1 MLGTASY
8 LAPEQASGDEA
19 GPPADLYGLGVVA
32 YQLLS
37 GQLPYEANSLT
48 ELAMKQQREA
58 PPLLDEIVDGVTP
71 QLALA
76 VDRALALDP
85 RDRFDDAETM
95 RKALMD
101 GARGYGDSPTGTTR
115 VAGAP
120 ATSATRVATIE
131 PATTRQPRP
140 EPPVVPRQPQ
150 PPRQATPTAPPTV
163 APATTVAPRRKRRR
177 VRQFVAAAAGG
188 AVRRR
193 RSDGRR
199 DRDEHVEDRGPAAQ
213 DHGDQGPQHC
223 ARVGTARERQH
234 EMSRVVLVT
243 GAARGIGLETA
254 RQLYARGWSVALA
267 GLEPE
272 QLEHQAE
279 LLGER
284 AASFAVDVTDG
295 EAVEAMV
302 EAVVERF
309 GRIDAVVANAGVA
322 AFGTVTAMA
331 PGDWERTIEVNL
343 IGVWRTVRA
352 ALPHV
357 KANRGYVL
365 CVSSLSAIANLGLM
379 SAYTASKAGVEAFA
393 NALRQEL
400 MAQGT
405 AVGVVYLGFVETDMV
420 TEGFRHPAA
429 TPALSGGPAFLRK
442 PMKLN
447 VAGRTLAD
455 AVEHRRRAHGRRA
468 GSARCSRCA
477 ACFSRSSIVRPA
489 TTPAWSRR
497 YRSATPPRPAATSCR
512 ARRSPIAA
520 SHRPTADD
528 PGRQRRAANPPARR
542 ARRPRPLA

>member
-1 MLGTASY
+1 
-8 LAPEQASGDEA
+8 
-19 GPPADLYGLGVVA
+19 
-32 YQLLS
+32 
-37 GQLPYEANSLT
+37 
-48 ELAMKQQREA
+48 
-58 PPLLDEIVDGVTP
+58 
-71 QLALA
+71 
-76 VDRALALDP
+76 
-85 RDRFDDAETM
+85 
-95 RKALMD
+95 
-101 GARGYGDSPTGTTR
+101 
-115 VAGAP
+115 
-120 ATSATRVATIE
+120 
-131 PATTRQPRP
+131 
-140 EPPVVPRQPQ
+140 
-150 PPRQATPTAPPTV
+150 
-163 APATTVAPRRKRRR
+163 
-177 VRQFVAAAAGG
+177 
-188 AVRRR
+188 
-193 RSDGRR
+193 
-199 DRDEHVEDRGPAAQ
+199 
-213 DHGDQGPQHC
+213 
-223 ARVGTARERQH
+223 
-234 EMSRVVLVT
+234 MSRVVLVT

-455 AVEHRRRAHGRRA
+455 AVEHRRSRAWAPRWVGPMLAMRGVLQPILDRQTGNHAGMVEAVQVSDAAAARGDELPGSTIADRGFSPADRR
-468 GSARCSRCA
+468 
-477 ACFSRSSIVRPA
+477 
-489 TTPAWSRR
+489 
-497 YRSATPPRPAATSCR
+497 
-512 ARRSPIAA
+512 
-520 SHRPTADD
+520 
-528 PGRQRRAANPPARR
+528 
-542 ARRPRPLA
+542 